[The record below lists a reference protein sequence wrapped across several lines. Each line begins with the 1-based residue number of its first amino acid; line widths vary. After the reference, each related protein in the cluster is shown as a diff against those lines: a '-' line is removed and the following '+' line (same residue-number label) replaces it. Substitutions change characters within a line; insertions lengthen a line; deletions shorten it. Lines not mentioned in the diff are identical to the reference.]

1 MIIVIYVIINVCIRL
16 LMVIDIVHKN
26 VVNKVKNIY

>member
-16 LMVIDIVHKN
+16 LMIIDIVHKN